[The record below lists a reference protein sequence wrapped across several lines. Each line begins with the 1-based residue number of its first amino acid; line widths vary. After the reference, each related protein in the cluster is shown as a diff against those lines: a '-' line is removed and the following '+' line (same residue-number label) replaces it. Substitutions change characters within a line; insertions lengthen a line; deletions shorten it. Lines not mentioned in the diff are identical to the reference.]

1 MEIKQTYDEL
11 VAENTKLKQ
20 RIAYLERMLYGSKS
34 DRIKQDA
41 ASDGQPS
48 LFDDFFKEAID
59 ENAAKIE
66 AAAKEIK
73 RAADKR
79 RKAAGKNPVR
89 PAKYQYTGLEE
100 RTTLK
105 MPEGIN
111 TADCDVIGKDVTR
124 ILHRDPA
131 KIWVEVIERPILR
144 LKADKQLPNPHI
156 YQAKAPSAVIGGNH
170 IGADMLAQIVIDK
183 YRYH

>member
-1 MEIKQTYDEL
+1 MEIKQTYDDL

-34 DRIKQDA
+34 DRIKKDA
-41 ASDGQPS
+41 ATDGQLS

-79 RKAAGKNPVR
+79 R
-89 PAKYQYTGLEE
+89 
-100 RTTLK
+100 
-105 MPEGIN
+105 
-111 TADCDVIGKDVTR
+111 
-124 ILHRDPA
+124 
-131 KIWVEVIERPILR
+131 
-144 LKADKQLPNPHI
+144 
-156 YQAKAPSAVIGGNH
+156 
-170 IGADMLAQIVIDK
+170 
-183 YRYH
+183 